1 MARIGREE
9 AADFLYDEA
18 LLLDERRFE
27 EWLDLFAEDGVY
39 WLPIDEASGP
49 KRHLS
54 LIHDDALR
62 RQERVYRLLHTR
74 PPSQDPV
81 SRTQHFVSNVRA
93 EDGPDEQAVV
103 RSAQLICEIR
113 RGAGDDRQLGL
124 SGQQNL
130 AARCEHH
137 LLRVDGA
144 WRIKLKKLVLLRRD
158 LPIPNLTFIL

>member
-18 LLLDERRFE
+18 QLLDERRFE
-27 EWLDLFAEDGVY
+27 AWLDLFTEDGIY
-39 WLPIDEASGP
+39 WLPIDETLGP
-49 KRHLS
+49 KQHLT
-54 LIHDDALR
+54 LIHDDTLR
-62 RQERVYRLLHTR
+62 RKERVFRLLHTR

-81 SRTQHFVSNVRA
+81 SRTQHFVSNVRV
-93 EDGPDEQAVV
+93 EDGPGDQAIV

-113 RGAGDDRQLGL
+113 RGVGDDRQLGL

-137 LLRVDGA
+137 LLQVDGA
-144 WRIKLKKLVLLRRD
+144 WRIKLKKMILLGRD
-158 LPIPNLTFIL
+158 LPIPNLAFIL